1 MNPLK
6 TVREAHSKNEISYE
20 QLVRMELLIASNLKA
35 KEKDPT
41 LAELYGEGV
50 IKKNPDLVRIT
61 ANSSIAAIG
70 MVNLMGSFILF

>member
-41 LAELYGEGV
+41 LAKLYGEGV